1 LALKEYLA
9 VAVSNHL
16 ERLAYLDPELL
27 EMFLF
32 DPESLTSFRV
42 VARVAIVVMTCR
54 VILNDQ
60 RVV

>member
-32 DPESLTSFRV
+32 DPESLTRFRV
-42 VARVAIVVMTCR
+42 VARVAIVTMTCR